1 MRIYEKLKDC
11 LLTAVLILLTAMP
24 AFAQQDANRVTGKVV
39 DENDAPMAGVVV
51 MVKGG
56 KANAAAVTNAAGT
69 FEIKAPAYATLTFSC
84 LGYLPQEVKAGASN
98 VVDVKM

>member
-1 MRIYEKLKDC
+1 MIMRIYEKLKDC

-51 MVKGG
+51 MV
-56 KANAAAVTNAAGT
+56 
-69 FEIKAPAYATLTFSC
+69 I
-84 LGYLPQEVKAGASN
+84 ASS
-98 VVDVKM
+98 